1 MSQMTIE
8 VEKREGM
15 GKNANRRTR
24 AAGEVPAVVYGA
36 GKDSLAVKLNRKTLT
51 ETLKKGGGENTIFLL
66 QLAGTD
72 QSRHAM
78 IRDLQVDPVSRRIVH
93 VDFQRI
99 VLTEK
104 IRVQVPIE
112 LTGLAYGVKNEGA
125 MIDFVTRQVH
135 VECLPTDIPPHF
147 TVDVTELHVNQHIE
161 AKDLVLPEG
170 VELQE
175 DLDRVI
181 VACSHIKVAAEPE
194 AAADALLE
202 DKGAEPEVIK
212 KGKPED
218 DEKAEKA
225 EKGDK
230 KSK

>member
-8 VEKREGM
+8 VEKRSEL

-36 GKDSLAVKLNRKTLT
+36 GKDSIAVKLNRKTLT

-66 QLAGTD
+66 QLAGTAH
-72 QSRHAM
+72 SRHAM
-78 IRDLQVDPVSRRIVH
+78 IRDLQVDPVSRKIVH

-104 IRVQVPIE
+104 IRVQVSIE
-112 LTGLAYGVKNEGA
+112 VTGLAYGVKNEGA
-125 MIDFVTRQVH
+125 IIDFVTRQVH
-135 VECLPTDIPPHF
+135 VECLPTEIPAHI
-147 TVDVTELHVNQHIE
+147 TVDVTELHVGHHLE
-161 AKDLVLPEG
+161 AKDLVLPAG

-175 DLDRVI
+175 EPDRVI
-181 VACSHIKVAAEPE
+181 VACAHVKVAAEPV
-194 AAADALLE
+194 AAIEGLLE
-202 DKGAEPEVIK
+202 DKSAEPEVIK

-218 DEKAEKA
+218 AEKAEKA

-230 KSK
+230 KK